1 MQPLLYSPGSRDA
14 DEVAGAYAFSA
25 TLAIQDITGDAHS
38 GLTASHM
45 TKRLEGSVESD
56 ALLFALTNVR
66 APRPLGPRG
75 YPEIS
80 VDDLADIEAWVF
92 VSLPLLEDIS
102 VIEASV
108 TLDAAIAPLPGEPVP
123 REPWES
129 ALSLIDD
136 LSHSFSRPT
145 RHIWDTHAPD
155 ADSPA
160 AGFLT
165 AAGYAPAYRE
175 EQATFAVDAAASI
188 ASGDASGADAD
199 QNSVAAHLPVDSI
212 DVVFNNEISET
223 DLALFR
229 ALLTASS
236 RDYPRGDLR
245 LDTVEWTE
253 ARLRD
258 AQARLLDRGGNQY
271 TAIAYSTAPDGA
283 RRAVGLAEAVHYDS
297 DDDSLIELGLVYV
310 LPVYRRAGVGT
321 AVVES
326 ALAAAKSRWPG
337 VETGY
342 SSHPSIS
349 DAAHAMCT
357 RNGAAAISATTAW
370 QRIS

>member
-1 MQPLLYSPGSRDA
+1 MQPLLYSPASRDA

-25 TLAIQDITGDAHS
+25 TLAIQEITGDAHS

-45 TKRLEGSVESD
+45 TKRLEGSAESD

-66 APRPLGPRG
+66 APRPLGSRG

-80 VDDLADIEAWVF
+80 VDDLTDIEAWVF
-92 VSLPLLEDIS
+92 ISLPLLEDTS
-102 VIEASV
+102 VIEATV

-123 REPWES
+123 REPWEN
-129 ALSLIDD
+129 ALSLIDA
-136 LSHSFSRPT
+136 LSRSFSRPT
-145 RHIWDTHAPD
+145 RHIWETHAPD

-160 AGFLT
+160 ADFL
-165 AAGYAPAYRE
+165 ASAGYAPAYRE
-175 EQATFAVDAAASI
+175 EQATFAVDAGASVASAV
-188 ASGDASGADAD
+188 ASGTDAG
-199 QNSVAAHLPVDSI
+199 QNSVTAHLPVDSI
-212 DVVFNNEISET
+212 DVVFNNEISEA

-229 ALLTASS
+229 ALLTAASEG
-236 RDYPRGDLR
+236 YPRGDLR

-253 ARLRD
+253 DRLRD

-271 TAIAYSTAPDGA
+271 TAIAYSTGPGGERA
-283 RRAVGLAEAVHYDS
+283 AVGLAEAVYYDA

-310 LPVYRRAGVGT
+310 LPAYRRAGVGT
-321 AVVES
+321 ALVES
-326 ALAAAKSRWPG
+326 ALAAAKSRWPE

-349 DAAHAMCT
+349 DAAQAMCT

-370 QRIS
+370 QRTS

>member
-45 TKRLEGSVESD
+45 TKRLEGSAESD
-56 ALLFALTNVR
+56 ALLFALTSVR

-75 YPEIS
+75 YPEIG

-102 VIEASV
+102 VIEATV

-123 REPWES
+123 EEPWES

-136 LSHSFSRPT
+136 LSHSLSRPT
-145 RHIWDTHAPD
+145 RHIWETHAPD

-160 AGFLT
+160 SGILS

-175 EQATFAVDAAASI
+175 EQATFAVDTFARPAAT
-188 ASGDASGADAD
+188 D
-199 QNSVAAHLPVDSI
+199 QLPVDSI
-212 DVVFNNEISET
+212 DVVFNNEISAD
-223 DLALFR
+223 DLTLFR
-229 ALLTASS
+229 ALLTAASK
-236 RDYPRGDLR
+236 DYPRGDLQ
-245 LDTVEWTE
+245 LDHVEWTE
-253 ARLRD
+253 QRLRD
-258 AQARLLDRGGNQY
+258 AQARLLDRGGNQF
-271 TAIAYSTAPDGA
+271 TAIAFCTGA
-283 RRAVGLAEAVHYDS
+283 GGERRAAVGLAEAVHFDA
-297 DDDSLIELGLVYV
+297 DEDSLIELGLVYV
-310 LPVYRRAGVGT
+310 LPAYRRAGIGS
-321 AVVES
+321 ALVES
-326 ALAAAKSRWPG
+326 VLAAAKSRWEG

-349 DAAHAMCT
+349 
-357 RNGAAAISATTAW
+357 GAACTNPISATTAW
-370 QRIS
+370 QRCR

>member
-45 TKRLEGSVESD
+45 AKRLEGSAESD
-56 ALLFALTNVR
+56 ALLFALTSVR

-75 YPEIS
+75 YPEIG

-92 VSLPLLEDIS
+92 VSLPLLEDTS

-129 ALSLIDD
+129 ALSLIDA

-145 RHIWDTHAPD
+145 RHIWETHSPD
-155 ADSPA
+155 ADSLA

-165 AAGYAPAYRE
+165 AAGYAPAYQE
-175 EQATFAVDAAASI
+175 EQATFAVNAAV
-188 ASGDASGADAD
+188 SGAASGADAS
-199 QNSVAAHLPVDSI
+199 QKSVTAHLPVDSI
-212 DVVFNNEISET
+212 DVVFNNEISAA

-229 ALLTASS
+229 ALLTAASEG
-236 RDYPRGDLR
+236 YPRGDLR

-253 ARLRD
+253 DRLRD

-271 TAIAYSTAPDGA
+271 TAIAYSTGA
-283 RRAVGLAEAVHYDS
+283 GGERAAVGLAEAVYYDA

-310 LPVYRRAGVGT
+310 LPAYRRAGLGT
-321 AVVES
+321 ALMES
-326 ALAAAKSRWPG
+326 ALAAAKSRWPE

-357 RNGAAAISATTAW
+357 RNGATAISATTAW